1 MEYKLLK
8 LTVCGIKNIESPIT
22 LDLYDHTD
30 YNHIDFE
37 GNNIRAIYG
46 SNGSG
51 KSALISSVNE
61 ARLFMTQA
69 NYLSSKTP
77 DYFDNLINKKT
88 HSFHFGWTF
97 ATLEGKG
104 PKTRATYE
112 YGLDVK
118 KSEFGSYVIANEKL
132 AQIEGN
138 IARGERR
145 VLFET
150 KQGEIVDLFI
160 EEEEEKVGNFLRKK
174 TQNLLTKQ
182 TLISMIPGLLAE
194 YSSHPGSFIGGSLM
208 EGVMNTL
215 VLALTLGVFL
225 DQSDLHES
233 APSFL
238 KWSSK
243 KWTERSG
250 EELKELLIEQ
260 FASPKKGPETVIPYD
275 QFEAYRE
282 RIDRL
287 TSFLQLFKPELQK
300 IDIDKKDNG
309 SAFLCTN
316 TLRYRDYSVS
326 EEYESTGIKKLISLF
341 RLFQELDHGGI
352 VFIDELDA
360 NISGVYLEKFIEY
373 VSKYAKGQ
381 LVFTAH
387 SMDPMKYLYQESKS
401 IYFLGEQ
408 NVFVPWI
415 KDGNYRPYT
424 LYPEGMIEGSPFNVE
439 PFDFLHVFGEKK

>member
-1 MEYKLLK
+1 
-8 LTVCGIKNIESPIT
+8 
-22 LDLYDHTD
+22 
-30 YNHIDFE
+30 
-37 GNNIRAIYG
+37 
-46 SNGSG
+46 
-51 KSALISSVNE
+51 
-61 ARLFMTQA
+61 
-69 NYLSSKTP
+69 
-77 DYFDNLINKKT
+77 
-88 HSFHFGWTF
+88 
-97 ATLEGKG
+97 
-104 PKTRATYE
+104 
-112 YGLDVK
+112 
-118 KSEFGSYVIANEKL
+118 
-132 AQIEGN
+132 
-138 IARGERR
+138 
-145 VLFET
+145 
-150 KQGEIVDLFI
+150 
-160 EEEEEKVGNFLRKK
+160 
-174 TQNLLTKQ
+174 
-182 TLISMIPGLLAE
+182 MIPGLLAE